1 MYRFKV
7 EKMGCGGCA
16 KAVTRAVQAI
26 KPNARVEVDLG
37 AKLVMVSGAA
47 GPADRIAPAIAAA
60 GYPAEPLLAA
70 A

>member
-7 EKMGCGGCA
+7 KKMGCDGCA
-16 KAVTRAVQAI
+16 KAVTRAVLAI
-26 KPNARVEVDLG
+26 EPNARVEVDLR
-37 AKLVMVSGAA
+37 AELVTVSGAA
-47 GPADRIAPAIAAA
+47 GPLERIAFAIVAA